1 MNCHQNIWISMSYLY
16 LFSASSIGCILHS
29 KKIVLS
35 SPSAISLIKKRI
47 DRWRYMLNKSQPVLD
62 ISLPWL
68 LPPSLILGLLYPI
81 YVDMRTDIMD
91 HLVGEGPLF
100 LYVSSCGYDP
110 IGPVILHSRNV
121 GGHPTT
127 FFFKL
132 TLLLRP
138 SIWFFDVA
146 QRLWCDHLL
155 GLALTFPLH
164 AVSELISKFQHY
176 KLS

>member
-1 MNCHQNIWISMSYLY
+1 MAVYVKQ
-16 LFSASSIGCILHS
+16 
-29 KKIVLS
+29 K
-35 SPSAISLIKKRI
+35 SP
-47 DRWRYMLNKSQPVLD
+47 
-62 ISLPWL
+62 
-68 LPPSLILGLLYPI
+68 LILGLLYPI

-138 SIWFFDVA
+138 SIW
-146 QRLWCDHLL
+146 
-155 GLALTFPLH
+155 LALTFPLH